1 MNLGAGAVTAV
12 AMQPRPCD
20 VRVYQNPLSQ
30 AAPQVGSYIGISGS
44 EFDRSGA

>member
-1 MNLGAGAVTAV
+1 MRTLALLAVRRV
-12 AMQPRPCD
+12 ARSG
-20 VRVYQNPLSQ
+20 VRPLSQ

>member
-1 MNLGAGAVTAV
+1 MLRQSLHAVRRIARS
-12 AMQPRPCD
+12 AAR
-20 VRVYQNPLSQ
+20 PLSQ